1 MSFVVL
7 NFKMIYLV
15 ICLHFFKILF
25 FLVVSVVKGQK
36 LTQNDRKSLIFKQN
50 IMEVSCVALPNL
62 IVLCKQYF
70 AYLVQV
76 KNGLQKAFTIAYRQL
91 FGRTKFFE
99 PNKHFFRNL
108 NHNWK
113 CRKQKENFQTIL
125 VIIFWNFRM
134 FWCRSDQPQVN

>member
-36 LTQNDRKSLIFKQN
+36 LTQNDRKSLIFKEN
-50 IMEVSCVALPNL
+50 IMEVSFVALPNL

-70 AYLVQV
+70 AHLVQV
-76 KNGLQKAFTIAYRQL
+76 KNGLQKAFTIGYWQP
-91 FGRTKFFE
+91 FGRTKFL
-99 PNKHFFRNL
+99 NQTSIFFRNL

-113 CRKQKENFQTIL
+113 CRKQKENFQAIL
-125 VIIFWNFRM
+125 VIIFLNFRM

>member
-70 AYLVQV
+70 AYLV
-76 KNGLQKAFTIAYRQL
+76 
-91 FGRTKFFE
+91 
-99 PNKHFFRNL
+99 
-108 NHNWK
+108 
-113 CRKQKENFQTIL
+113 
-125 VIIFWNFRM
+125 
-134 FWCRSDQPQVN
+134 

>member
-7 NFKMIYLV
+7 NFKMIYLF

-36 LTQNDRKSLIFKQN
+36 LTQNDRKSLIFKEN

-70 AYLVQV
+70 AHLV
-76 KNGLQKAFTIAYRQL
+76 
-91 FGRTKFFE
+91 
-99 PNKHFFRNL
+99 
-108 NHNWK
+108 
-113 CRKQKENFQTIL
+113 
-125 VIIFWNFRM
+125 
-134 FWCRSDQPQVN
+134 